1 MGAAFLGPPSST
13 ASHIWAAELVERFQS
28 SNHTGCS
35 KRPHPVDG
43 KPKSS
48 SAHPRRRSIWTA
60 RVGRLNQ
67 GLNLPNLCPRGPT
80 DRLVLACVEPPL
92 VISVA
97 VTPRSTR
104 TSSPTVHPAPAPIS
118 YRRLPAGVTGAGL
131 CPTSASFGHI
141 RQPPLYIGLTHG
153 VVCHFWSPPS
163 RCPALTIPT
172 SPWAPEW
179 MWRCRTSTVCLWPRR
194 CRSRAWIK
202 SSWSRK
208 SLLA

>member
-1 MGAAFLGPPSST
+1 MTWLELMVRPVRSALTSIVEARRIAVVLRPPLPRPAR
-13 ASHIWAAELVERFQS
+13 ASRQPNW
-28 SNHTGCS
+28 
-35 KRPHPVDG
+35 RPPA
-43 KPKSS
+43 SL
-48 SAHPRRRSIWTA
+48 WTA
-60 RVGRLNQ
+60 RVGGLNQ
-67 GLNLPNLCPRGPT
+67 GFDFPNLCSHDPT
-80 DRLVLACVEPPL
+80 DRFSLARMEPVLEIAV
-92 VISVA
+92 VVA
-97 VTPRSTR
+97 LR
-104 TSSPTVHPAPAPIS
+104 TARAFSATMHPAPAPVS
-118 YRRLPAGVTGAGL
+118 YRRLPAGMTGAGL

-141 RQPPLYIGLTHG
+141 RQSSRHIRLTHG

-194 CRSRAWIK
+194 CRSRAWIR